1 MSKLTEEVYREIRRQ
16 IVAGD
21 RAPGSQVKEE
31 QVASTLGVSRTPV
44 RSALQRL
51 IEDGLLVSHRGRGA
65 FVAEWTARD
74 IDEIFE
80 IRVLLESHAAGLA
93 AVKASEDHIA
103 ALREATETMRRLA
116 HDKPLNHLAD
126 LQAANSKFHRTILAA
141 SGSPRLRAL
150 AVTLLDI
157 PITIG
162 FYVYNQDDIERS
174 IQHHLDLIMAIERR
188 DRVLA
193 QQIMSTHLQ
202 IASLAF
208 KRSRRDGIVTFRAF
222 GQPEDAA

>member
-1 MSKLTEEVYREIRRQ
+1 MSKLTEHVYREVRRQ

-21 RAPGSQVKEE
+21 LAPGSQIKEE
-31 QVASTLGVSRTPV
+31 HVAGTLGVSRTPV
-44 RSALQRL
+44 RAALQRL

-74 IDEIFE
+74 VDEIFE
-80 IRVLLESHAAGLA
+80 LRVLLEAHAAGLA
-93 AVKASEDHIA
+93 ASNASNEQIA
-103 ALREATETMRRLA
+103 TLREATQTMRRLA
-116 HDKPLNHLAD
+116 RDKPLNYLAD
-126 LQAANSKFHRTILAA
+126 LQAANSVFHRTILAA

-150 AVTLLDI
+150 AGTLLDI

-162 FYVYNQDDIERS
+162 FYVYNQNDTERS
-174 IQHHLDLIMAIERR
+174 IQHHLDLIMAIEQR
-188 DRVLA
+188 DRALA

-208 KRSRRDGIVTFRAF
+208 KRSRRNGVVPFQAF
-222 GQPEDAA
+222 GRPEDAA